1 MRLPYDRFLN
11 LWHDETRKKD
21 ASWNR
26 WMIFSSW
33 VFPKIMVPQNG
44 WFIMENPIKIDDL
57 GVPLFLETPRYNC
70 ANCQSQSGNRWQ
82 TRYPFDWL
90 FYSWNCIWV
99 ICSVSMTCSMQ
110 SSFISLQIIV
120 TISKAFFK
128 AYPISTM
135 LNLLFPMYVPS
146 LKLRQP
152 LKISVWETTFLWG
165 PGLFSWALLVSGR
178 VKYTT

>member
-1 MRLPYDRFLN
+1 MQGYPQMRLPYDRFLN

-26 WMIFSSW
+26 WMIFSS
-33 VFPKIMVPQNG
+33 
-44 WFIMENPIKIDDL
+44 
-57 GVPLFLETPRYNC
+57 YNC

-90 FYSWNCIWV
+90 FYSWSCIWV

-110 SSFISLQIIV
+110 ISFISPQIIV
-120 TISKAFFK
+120 TISKAFSK
-128 AYPISTM
+128 AYLISTM
-135 LNLLFPMYVPS
+135 LNLLFPIYVPS

-152 LKISVWETTFLWG
+152 LKIGIWETILSFEG
-165 PGLFSWALLVSGR
+165 PAYFHGLC
-178 VKYTT
+178 